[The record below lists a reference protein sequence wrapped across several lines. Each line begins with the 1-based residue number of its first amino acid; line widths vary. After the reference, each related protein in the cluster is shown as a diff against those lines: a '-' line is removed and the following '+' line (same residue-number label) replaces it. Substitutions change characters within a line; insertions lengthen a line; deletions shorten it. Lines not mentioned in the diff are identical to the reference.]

1 MKDIAPELLQKVQTE
16 FQKQI
21 DASEK
26 IKKFYEKVRD
36 GTATYKDANEF
47 AIEVGEALSASF
59 GKHIS
64 SDMLP
69 DGKMYFNIADR
80 VVRIPLE
87 NNYEIAADAATEVQG
102 LLNQSAGI
110 GIKAV
115 KPEMNKDKVQGI
127 INIVSGNENYD
138 DIAYM
143 LGEPIVNFTQTVI
156 DDAVRANAD
165 FQSKSGLSPKIVRKS
180 TGNCCEW
187 CERLAGVYNYED
199 VSDTGN
205 DVFRRHK
212 NCRCTV
218 EYDPGDGTKQDV
230 WSKKWSESGKS
241 DKIKKETPKEREI
254 RVINDNGLGLAY
266 RIATH
271 PRMLA
276 AYTPKGL
283 KKALEN
289 AGYDVEPLAKGN
301 LEGITFEEGGGFKVN
316 FGGDGIIQYHPKKG
330 SHHGGEYYKVS
341 TGKIGRKRYD
351 MNGDEI
357 DVEKN

>member
-1 MKDIAPELLQKVQTE
+1 MKDIAPELLQKVQAE

-47 AIEVGEALSASF
+47 AIEVGEALSSSF

-87 NNYEIAADAATEVQG
+87 NNYEIVADAAAEVQD

-110 GIKAV
+110 GIKAIR
-115 KPEMNKDKVQGI
+115 PEMNKDKVQGI
-127 INIVSGNENYD
+127 INIVSGSENYD

-143 LGEPIVNFTQTVI
+143 LGEPVVNFTQTVI

-180 TGNCCEW
+180 TGKCCEW
-187 CERLAGVYNYED
+187 CQRLVGVYNYDD

-218 EYDPGDGTKQDV
+218 EYDPGDGTRQDV
-230 WSKKWSESGKS
+230 WTKEWSEGGKS
-241 DKIKKETPKEREI
+241 DKIKKETPKERES
-254 RVINDNGLGLAY
+254 RVIKDNELGLVY
-266 RIATH
+266 RIANH
-271 PRMLA
+271 PKMLA

-283 KKALEN
+283 KAALEN

-316 FGGDGIIQYHPKKG
+316 FGGDGILQYHPKKG
-330 SHHGGEYYKVS
+330 SHHDGAYYKVS
-341 TGKIGRKRYD
+341 TGKIGRRRYD

-357 DVEKN
+357 DVEEN